1 MTNAF
6 AWMEYPLW
14 LIGAGVILLA
24 LGLMGLAFRKRDAEA
39 PLEETETG
47 PEQEPSEFETELAQT
62 LAANRKAKLA
72 VRTRERWAKTEGG
85 AEEPLNDR
93 PKVFDKQ
100 PK

>member
-14 LIGAGVILLA
+14 LIGAEVILLA

-47 PEQEPSEFETELAQT
+47 PEQEPSE
-62 LAANRKAKLA
+62 
-72 VRTRERWAKTEGG
+72 V
-85 AEEPLNDR
+85 
-93 PKVFDKQ
+93 
-100 PK
+100 